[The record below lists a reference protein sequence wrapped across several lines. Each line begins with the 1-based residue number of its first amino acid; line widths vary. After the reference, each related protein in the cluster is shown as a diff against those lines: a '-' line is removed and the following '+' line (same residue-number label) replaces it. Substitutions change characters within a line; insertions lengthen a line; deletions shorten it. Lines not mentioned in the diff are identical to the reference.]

1 MHLREYFKTYM
12 SLFRNFLNPKSKS
25 DKGQDKPE
33 NSDRSKYMPDIKM
46 PTDERFMLN
55 FKNNGGKFLYC
66 ESNEEVLEVFDNI
79 MLENDWY
86 EKKSCC
92 FDENLK
98 GKFGNY
104 NLEFT
109 KSGEAEFFLSSC
121 EYLIANDGSILISSN
136 QIKEKKLRELPYNV
150 VILASTSQL
159 VDAIGEGLRGIKH
172 KNKERIPTN
181 ITTIKNFENNKEG
194 DFMSYGSSTKN
205 LYLLLL
211 EDL

>member
-1 MHLREYFKTYM
+1 M

-25 DKGQDKPE
+25 DKGQDIPE
-33 NSDRSKYMPDIKM
+33 KADRGKYMPDLKL

-66 ESNEEVLEVFDNI
+66 ENDTEVLEAFDNI
-79 MLENDWY
+79 LLENDWY
-86 EKKSCC
+86 ETSCCC
-92 FDENLK
+92 FDDNLRS
-98 GKFGNY
+98 KFDKF

-109 KSGEAEFFLSSC
+109 KSGSSSFFLSTC

-136 QIKEKKLRELPYNV
+136 QINEKKFNELPDNFI
-150 VILASTSQL
+150 ILASTSQL
-159 VDAIGEGLRGIKH
+159 VDTIGEGLRGIKSN
-172 KNKERIPTN
+172 NKQRIPSN
-181 ITTIKNFENNKEG
+181 ITTIKSFETQKEG

-205 LYLLLL
+205 LYLLLR

>member
-1 MHLREYFKTYM
+1 M

-25 DKGQDKPE
+25 DKGQDTPE
-33 NSDRSKYMPDIKM
+33 NSDRSKYMPDVKL

-66 ESNEEVLEVFDNI
+66 ESNEELMEIFDNI

-86 EKKSCC
+86 EKKACC
-92 FDENLK
+92 FDSNLRN
-98 GKFGNY
+98 KFSDY

-109 KSGEAEFFLSSC
+109 NSGDAAFFLSSC
-121 EYLIANDGSILISSN
+121 EYLIANDGSVLISSN
-136 QIKEKKLRELPYNV
+136 QIKEKKLRELPYNFV
-150 VILASTSQL
+150 MVASTSKL
-159 VDAIGEGLRGIKH
+159 VDAIGEGLRGIKF
-172 KNKERIPTN
+172 KNKDRIPSN

>member
-1 MHLREYFKTYM
+1 M
-12 SLFRNFLNPKSKS
+12 SLFRKFLNPKSKS
-25 DKGQDKPE
+25 DQGEEPE
-33 NSDRSKYMPDIKM
+33 KADRSKYMPDVKL

-66 ESNEEVLEVFDNI
+66 ESAEEVQETFDNI

-86 EKKSCC
+86 EKKCCC
-92 FDENLK
+92 FDPNLK
-98 GKFGNY
+98 DTFNNF

-109 KSGEAEFFLSSC
+109 KSGEAAFFLSTC

-136 QIKEKKLRELPYNV
+136 QIKEKKLMELPYDFI
-150 VILASTSQL
+150 ILASTSQL
-159 VDAIGEGLRGIKH
+159 VDAIGEGLRGIKF
-172 KNKERIPTN
+172 KNRERLPSN

>member
-1 MHLREYFKTYM
+1 M

-25 DKGQDKPE
+25 DKGQEKPE
-33 NSDRSKYMPDIKM
+33 NSDRSKYMPEVKL

-55 FKNNGGKFLYC
+55 FKDNGGKFLYC
-66 ESNEEVLEVFDNI
+66 ESDEELVEAFENI

-86 EKKSCC
+86 ETECCC
-92 FDENLK
+92 FDANLQEQ
-98 GKFGNY
+98 FSDQ
-104 NLEFT
+104 NLDFT
-109 KSGEAEFFLSSC
+109 KSGEAAFFLSTC

-136 QIKEKKLRELPYNV
+136 QIKEKKLHELPYNF
-150 VILASTSQL
+150 VIVASTSKL
-159 VDAIGEGLRGIKH
+159 VDAISEGLRGIKMKH
-172 KNKERIPTN
+172 KNRIPSN
-181 ITTIKNFENNKEG
+181 ITTIKNFKDNKEG